1 MKIESPLFEVLDG
14 GPLSTIQD
22 LGRFGY
28 QWQGIS
34 PCGAMD
40 ELAYVVG
47 NLLVGN
53 SPGEAALEIT
63 LQGPTLRVLED
74 CIVSVTGGCVNI
86 SINGES
92 QPSWE
97 SFRVDKGNVISIGPV
112 VFGCRVYLCVAG
124 GMAVASILGSK
135 STDLRVG
142 FGGFHGRKLLKGD
155 LISTTKT
162 SVDFW
167 SRFEGRRAPFEV
179 LNLYKE
185 LFSQKAV
192 TLKAVKGPEDYHFT
206 SKALIMLESGIF
218 TVSTQSNRMG
228 YRLEGPKIEHNDRG
242 PDIVTNCIPLGAI
255 QIPGSGQPIVL
266 MKDRQTSGGYAKI
279 GVVVSSDIY
288 KLAQLRPG
296 AKVSFQWVD
305 LVAAHNMARDRRNL
319 LSEIK
324 FQKLGPARFFVAS
337 LGQRKY
343 NVTIKPWL

>member
-1 MKIESPLFEVLDG
+1 MKIESPLFEVLNG
-14 GPLSTIQD
+14 GPLTTVQD

-40 ELAYVVG
+40 ELAYVGG

-63 LQGPTLRVLED
+63 LQGPTLRVLKD
-74 CIVSVTGGCVNI
+74 CIVSVTGGHVEI
-86 SINGES
+86 FINGES

-97 SFRVDKGNVISIGPV
+97 SFRVDKGNVISVGPV
-112 VFGCRVYLCVAG
+112 VVGCRAYLCVAG
-124 GMAVASILGSK
+124 GIAVPSILGSK

-142 FGGFHGRKLLKGD
+142 FGGFHGRKLLRGD

-162 SVDFW
+162 SVDPW
-167 SRFEGRRAPFEV
+167 SRLEGRRVPFEV
-179 LNLYKE
+179 LDLYE
-185 LFSQKAV
+185 EFFSQKIV

-206 SKALIMLESGIF
+206 SKALTVLGSEIF
-218 TVSTQSNRMG
+218 SVSAQSNRMG

-266 MKDRQTSGGYAKI
+266 LKDRQTSGGYAKI
-279 GVVVSSDIY
+279 GVVASSDIY

-305 LVAAHNMARDRRNL
+305 LAAVHNMARDRKNL

-324 FQKLGPARFFVAS
+324 FQKLGPARFFIIY
-337 LGQRKY
+337 LGQKKY